1 MDRFPFF
8 GNRYTQGAD
17 RVPTNPLNVGKEK
30 FNELKTNFPTP
41 STNPVV
47 TAPQLPGG
55 SMGNM
60 GYDPLPGMLKD
71 DKFKALFYSVPED
84 LRPLVQQEYARTRNV
99 GDIDVNQ
106 LLTNQL
112 ANKRTRLELN
122 KLEREEANAGKP
134 APETPEERMLGQIL
148 GRVPTFEEQQKALEK
163 AANKR
168 FQYDMMGRIPETII
182 GSLGAQGRL
191 MNEGASKIADIVS
204 GTRLPDYNVPQSS
217 LRTPTFRYFGNK

>member
-1 MDRFPFF
+1 MGLF
-8 GNRYTQGAD
+8 GNRYSQGAG
-17 RVPTNPLNVGKEK
+17 RVPSNPFTVGEKELNESRTG
-30 FNELKTNFPTP
+30 FPAP

-47 TAPQLPGG
+47 ITPQPPG
-55 SMGNM
+55 SDMGNM

-71 DKFKALFYSVPED
+71 DKFKALYYSVPED
-84 LRPLVQQEYARTRNV
+84 LRSLVQQEYARTRNV

-112 ANKRTRLELN
+112 QRRRTNLELN
-122 KLEREEANAGKP
+122 KLEREQANFGKP
-134 APETPEERMLGQIL
+134 EAETAAERMLGQIL

-182 GSLGAQGRL
+182 GSMGAQGRL

-204 GTRLPDYNVPQSS
+204 GTRLPTYNVPQSS

>member
-1 MDRFPFF
+1 MGFF
-8 GNRYTQGAD
+8 GNRYSQGAR
-17 RVPTNPLNVGKEK
+17 RVPTNPLNVGEKEL
-30 FNELKTNFPTP
+30 NDLRTNFPAP

-60 GYDPLPGMLKD
+60 GYDPLPEMLKN
-71 DKFKALFYSVPED
+71 DKFKALYYSVPED
-84 LRPLVQQEYARTRNV
+84 QRDLVQQAYARTGNV

-112 ANKRTRLELN
+112 QRRRTTLELN

-148 GRVPTFEEQQKALEK
+148 GRVPTFEDQQKALEK
-163 AANKR
+163 AAEKR
-168 FQYDMMGRIPETII
+168 FQYDMMGRIPDTII
-182 GSLGAQGRL
+182 GSMGAQGRL

-204 GTRLPDYNVPQSS
+204 GTRLPTYNVPQSS
-217 LRTPTFRYFGNK
+217 LQTPTFRYFGNK

>member
-1 MDRFPFF
+1 MGFF
-8 GNRYTQGAD
+8 GNRYSQGAG
-17 RVPTNPLNVGKEK
+17 RVPTNPLTVGEKEL
-30 FNELKTNFPTP
+30 NESRTNFPAP

-60 GYDPLPGMLKD
+60 GYDPLPEMLKNP
-71 DKFKALFYSVPED
+71 KFKSLYFSTPED
-84 LRPLVQQEYARTRNV
+84 QRDLLQQAFAQTGDV
-99 GDIDVNQ
+99 GAINLNQ
-106 LLTNQL
+106 LLTDQL
-112 ANKRTRLELN
+112 QREKTTLELN
-122 KLEREEANAGKP
+122 QLKEEAANAGKP

-168 FQYDMMGRIPETII
+168 FQYDMMGRIPDTII
-182 GSLGAQGRL
+182 GTMGAQGRL

-204 GTRLPDYNVPQSS
+204 GTRLPAYNVPQSR
-217 LRTPTFRYFGNK
+217 LQTPTFRYFGNK

>member
-1 MDRFPFF
+1 MGFF
-8 GNRYTQGAD
+8 GNRYSQGAG
-17 RVPTNPLNVGKEK
+17 RVPTNPLTVGEKEL
-30 FNELKTNFPTP
+30 NESRTNFPAP

-60 GYDPLPGMLKD
+60 GYDPLPEMLKN
-71 DKFKALFYSVPED
+71 DKFKALYYSVPED
-84 LRPLVQQEYARTRNV
+84 QRSLVQQAFAQTGNV
-99 GDIDVNQ
+99 KDIDLNQ
-106 LLTNQL
+106 LLANQL
-112 ANKRTRLELN
+112 ETERTTLEIADLKRKAE
-122 KLEREEANAGKP
+122 NAGKP

-182 GSLGAQGRL
+182 GSMGAQGRL

-204 GTRLPDYNVPQSS
+204 GTRLPTYNVPQSS

>member
-1 MDRFPFF
+1 MGFF
-8 GNRYTQGAD
+8 GHRYSQGAA
-17 RVPTNPLNVGKEK
+17 RVPTNPLTVGEKEL
-30 FNELKTNFPTP
+30 NESRTRFPAP

-55 SMGNM
+55 NMGNM

-71 DKFKALFYSVPED
+71 DKFKALYYSVPED
-84 LRPLVQQEYARTRNV
+84 QRFLVQQEYARTGNV
-99 GDIDVNQ
+99 GDINLNQ
-106 LLTNQL
+106 LLTDQL
-112 ANKRTRLELN
+112 QRRKTNLELN
-122 KLEREEANAGKP
+122 QLEQEAANAGKP

-148 GRVPTFEEQQKALEK
+148 GRVPTFEDQQKALEK
-163 AANKR
+163 AAEKR

-182 GSLGAQGRL
+182 GTMGAQGRL

-204 GTRLPDYNVPQSS
+204 GTRLPTYNVPQSS